1 MVGEIPDKDSV
12 TGAVMVVGGG
22 IAGIQASLDL
32 AEAGYKVYLVENK
45 SAIGGHMAQ
54 LDKTFPTNDC
64 AMCIVSPK
72 LVDCGRHRNIELL
85 VDSDVVGIHGKAG
98 DFTVRVR
105 TRPRYIDLDKCT
117 GCGDCADVCPVI
129 IPGRFDEGLA
139 VQRAAYKLYPQAVP
153 NAYAIE
159 KRGIAPCRD
168 ACPAGQRV
176 QGYIAL
182 IREGRYEDA
191 LRVIKEDN
199 PFPGICGRICNHRCE
214 DACNRGKLDQPI
226 NIRALKR
233 FVTDKVYAQ
242 PRVVPEPVERRH
254 EERVAVIGAGPCGLT
269 TAQDLCKLGY
279 GVTVFEALP
288 VAGGMLRVGVPEY
301 RLPSW
306 IVDREVQDIVDL
318 GVELRLNTCVDNLDD
333 VFAEGFDAVLIAVGA
348 HEGIRLPIPGADLE
362 GVLINTTFLRDV
374 RLGNAPELGEQ
385 VAVIGAGDV
394 AMDVARTAVRLGSEV
409 HLYYRRTRGEATAGE
424 EEMRHAEEEGIV
436 LHWQVTPVEIVP
448 APSVHGGAGGNGRM
462 AGMKCVRTEQG
473 LPDETGRRRP
483 VPIPG
488 SEHFVPCDNVIFS
501 VGQRAGLAFIPE
513 SAGVGITRQQTIAV
527 NPNTLAATRPG
538 VFAAGDAT
546 TGTAFV
552 IEAVAAGHQAAESI
566 HRYLRGEELEPPPKP
581 ELPVVE
587 LTWAEIEERIARGE
601 VKIQPRVLVDELPAE
616 KRVSTFEEVVAGYT
630 ESRAQ
635 AEAARCLACGI
646 CSECLSC
653 VYACQA
659 DAINHDMVEQVQDVQ
674 VGAIVLAPGYE
685 TYQPPPLVGGGGAEY
700 GWGRYPN
707 VVTAL
712 QFERLLS
719 ASGPTLGH
727 VQRPSDGEA
736 PKRIAFIQCVGS
748 RDQTHDYCS
757 AICCM
762 YATKEAIMAC
772 EHEPDTQVAVF
783 MMDMRAFSKGYEEY
797 YRRARERY
805 GVRYVRS
812 RISFV
817 REDPRTHNL
826 ILKYVGEQEAG
837 GKKQEAK
844 EQGSTQH
851 AARNAQVVEEDF
863 DMVVLSVG
871 MEISEGVREL
881 GRRLGVELDEYGFCR
896 TLPFQPLQT
905 SQPGIFAVGPFRE
918 PKDIPES
925 VVEASGAAAAAGA
938 IVAPARWT
946 CTQEVVYPPERDV
959 SEEEPRVGVFVCHC
973 GSNIG
978 GFLDVPAVA
987 EYAASLPGVAH
998 AEHNLYTCSQ
1008 DSIQHITEQ
1017 TRELGLNRVVVAS
1030 CTPLTHESL
1039 FQDSI
1044 RQAGLN
1050 PGMFQM
1056 ANIRN
1061 QCSWVHSDDWE
1072 AATEKARD
1080 LVRMAV
1086 AKALRLEP
1094 LHKTAVL
1101 VQKAVLVIGGGA
1113 AGMTAALTLADQ
1125 GFPVHLVE
1133 RTEQLG
1139 GNLRNIRTL
1148 VDWEAG
1154 LVWRDPQ
1161 TFLQQLIERVE
1172 GHPQIT
1178 VHLRGELLDS
1188 GGFVGNFTSRLRVLP
1203 SRPPSLPPNFGGEGG
1218 GGVRG
1223 GGSVIE
1229 VRHGATIV
1237 ATGGVEY
1244 RGPEYGYGTDPRIV
1258 TQQEFEA
1265 LLAGSRKQEA
1275 GSKDQESGEDLQ
1287 SAICNL
1293 QSVVMILCVGPA
1305 ERYCSRICCTTAI
1318 KNALALKRLNPDA
1331 HVTVIYRDI
1340 RTYGFK
1346 ERLYREARRQG
1357 VMFVHYDFDRKPE
1370 VRTSPPEL
1378 GGTEGVRT
1386 SPPELGGTEG
1396 VRTSP
1401 PELGGTEGVR
1411 TSPPELGGTEGV
1423 RTSPP
1428 ELGGTEGGLQV
1439 SVWEPVLGEELV
1451 LHPDLVMLSM
1461 PVVPPEGTEGLA
1473 TRLKVPV
1480 DLDGFFLE
1488 AHVKLRPVDFASDG
1502 VFMAGM
1508 AHYPKFLDEAI
1519 VQAQAA
1525 AARAMTIVSRDVLEV
1540 GGIVAQVD
1548 AEKCVACMTCMRI
1561 CPYNVPQIRVD
1572 LTGVGGIVGAA
1583 YIEPAQ
1589 CHGCGIC
1596 VAECP
1601 AKAIQLLRYRDTQVE
1616 AEIAALLVP
1625 EKVAARRSIT
1635 VDETSDAE

>member
-1 MVGEIPDKDSV
+1 MAQDDAVCKVDKPV
-12 TGAVMVVGGG
+12 GAVMVVGGG

-32 AEAGYKVYLVENK
+32 AETGYKVYLVEHK

-85 VDSDVVGIHGKAG
+85 TGSDVVGIQGEVG
-98 DFTVRVR
+98 DFSVRVR
-105 TRPRYIDLDKCT
+105 TRPRYINIDACT

-129 IPGRFDEGLA
+129 VPSDAAGAGAGGFNEGL
-139 VQRAAYKLYPQAVP
+139 VDQRAAYKLYPQAVP

-168 ACPAGQRV
+168 ACPAGQRA

-214 DACNRGKLDQPI
+214 DACNRGKLDEPI

-242 PRVVPEPVERRH
+242 PRAAPERVEPRY
-254 EERVAVIGAGPCGLT
+254 EEQVAVIGAGPCGLT
-269 TAQDLCKLGY
+269 AAQDLCMLGY

-318 GVELRLNTCVDNLDD
+318 GVDLRLNTRVDSLDA
-333 VFAEGFDAVLIAVGA
+333 VFGEGFDAVLVAVGA
-348 HEGIRLPIPGADLE
+348 HEGIRLPIPGADLD
-362 GVLINTTFLRDV
+362 GVLLNTTFLRDV
-374 RLGNAPELGEQ
+374 RLAQSQGGGATGGNREEGYKGPELGER

-394 AMDVARTAVRLGSEV
+394 AMDVARTALRLGSEV
-409 HLYYRRTRGEATAGE
+409 HVYYRRTREEATADR
-424 EEMRHAEEEGIV
+424 EEMRHAEEEGV
-436 LHWQVTPVEIVP
+436 VFHWQVTPVEV
-448 APSVHGGAGGNGRM
+448 VGDGDGRM
-462 AGMKCVRTEQG
+462 QGLRCVRTEQG

-483 VPIPG
+483 VPISG

-513 SAGVGITRQQTIAV
+513 SAGVGITRQQTIAI

-538 VFAAGDAT
+538 VFAAGDVT

-552 IEAVAAGHQAAESI
+552 IESVASGHQAAESI
-566 HRYLRGEELEPPPKP
+566 DRYLRGQDLEPPPRP
-581 ELPVVE
+581 DLPVVE
-587 LTWAEIEERIARGE
+587 LTRAEIDERVASGE
-601 VKIQPRVLVDELPAE
+601 VEVQNRVPMDELAAGE
-616 KRVSTFEEVVAGYT
+616 RVSSFEEVVAGYT
-630 ESRAQ
+630 DEQAQ

-653 VYACQA
+653 VYTCQA
-659 DAINHDMVEQVQDVQ
+659 DAIDHDMVEQVQDIE
-674 VGAIVLAPGYE
+674 VGAVVLAPGYE
-685 TYQPPPLVGGGGAEY
+685 AYVHDVGAHESYVAGRAGEY
-700 GWGRYPN
+700 GWGRFPN
-707 VVTAL
+707 VVTGL

-727 VQRPSDGEA
+727 VQRLSDGRT
-736 PKRIAFIQCVGS
+736 PRRIAFLQCVGS
-748 RDQTHDYCS
+748 RDQDHDYCS
-757 AICCM
+757 AVCCM
-762 YATKEAIMAC
+762 YATKEAIMAM
-772 EHEPDTQVAVF
+772 EHEPDTQVTVF

-797 YRRARERY
+797 YRRAQERY
-805 GVRYVRS
+805 GIRFVRS
-812 RISFV
+812 RISYV
-817 REDPRTHNL
+817 REDPQTHNL
-826 ILKYVGEQEAG
+826 ILRYVGDGGESANQRISESASEQMATEGCTDSADG
-837 GKKQEAK
+837 
-844 EQGSTQH
+844 EQGVRLGGS
-851 AARNAQVVEEDF
+851 AICEDEF
-863 DMVVLSVG
+863 DLVVLSVG

-881 GRRLGVELDEYGFCR
+881 GRRLGVGLDEHGFCR
-896 TLPFQPLQT
+896 TRSFVEAAVSPLET
-905 SQPGIFAVGPFRE
+905 SRPGVFAIGPFRE

-925 VVEASGAAAAAGA
+925 VVEASGAAAAVGA
-938 IVAPARWT
+938 VLAPARWT
-946 CTQEVVYPPERDV
+946 RTEDVVVPPERDV
-959 SEEEPRVGVFVCHC
+959 VDEEARVGVFVCHC

-987 EYAASLPGVAH
+987 EYAAGLPGVLH

-1017 TRELGLNRVVVAS
+1017 TVALGLNRVVVAS
-1030 CTPLTHESL
+1030 CTPLTHEPL
-1039 FQDSI
+1039 FQDSV

-1050 PGMFQM
+1050 PALFQM

-1061 QCSWVHSDDWE
+1061 QCSWVHSDEWD
-1072 AATEKARD
+1072 AATAKAKD

-1086 AKALRLEP
+1086 AKAVRLEP
-1094 LHKTAVL
+1094 LHKSEVA
-1101 VQKAVLVIGGGA
+1101 VQKAVLVVGGGV

-1133 RTEQLG
+1133 REGRLG
-1139 GNLRNIRTL
+1139 GNLWNVRTL
-1148 VDWEAG
+1148 VEWDDG
-1154 LVWRDPQ
+1154 LMWRDPQ
-1161 TFLQQLIERVE
+1161 VYLQHLIKRVE
-1172 GHPQIT
+1172 AHPQIR
-1178 VHLRGELLDS
+1178 VQLRSEFLES
-1188 GGFVGNFTSRLRVLP
+1188 SGFVGNFTSRLRGP
-1203 SRPPSLPPNFGGEGG
+1203 EGEF
-1218 GGVRG
+1218 
-1223 GGSVIE
+1223 E
-1229 VRHGATIV
+1229 LRHGATIV

-1265 LLAGSRKQEA
+1265 WLAEERAGMPAVHTEERARMPAVHSAEGDGVPGSVA
-1275 GSKDQESGEDLQ
+1275 
-1287 SAICNL
+1287 
-1293 QSVVMILCVGPA
+1293 MILCVGPA

-1318 KNALALKRLNPDA
+1318 KNALALKRANPEA
-1331 HVTVIYRDI
+1331 QVTILYRDI

-1346 ERLYREARRQG
+1346 ERLYQEARRQG
-1357 VMFVHYDFDRKPE
+1357 VVFVRYDFDRKPE
-1370 VRTSPPEL
+1370 VKVSGCTVSGSRL
-1378 GGTEGVRT
+1378 GGSET
-1386 SPPELGGTEG
+1386 SDLEPETRL
-1396 VRTSP
+1396 
-1401 PELGGTEGVR
+1401 ELT
-1411 TSPPELGGTEGV
+1411 
-1423 RTSPP
+1423 
-1428 ELGGTEGGLQV
+1428 
-1439 SVWEPVLGEELV
+1439 VWEPVLGEELV
-1451 LHPDLVMLSM
+1451 LHPDLVVLST
-1461 PVVPPEGTEGLA
+1461 PVVPPEGADGLA

-1488 AHVKLRPVDFASDG
+1488 AHVKLRPVDFASEG
-1502 VFMAGM
+1502 VFLAGM
-1508 AHYPKFLDEAI
+1508 AHYPKFLDETI

-1525 AARAMTIVSRDVLEV
+1525 AARAMRIVSRDVLEV
-1540 GGIVAQVD
+1540 GGVVAQVD
-1548 AEKCVACMTCMRI
+1548 AERCVGCLTCVRI
-1561 CPYNVPQIRVD
+1561 CPYDVPQIRVEFS
-1572 LTGVGGIVGAA
+1572 GVGGIVGAA

-1596 VAECP
+1596 VSECP
-1601 AKAIQLLRYRDTQVE
+1601 AKAIQLLRYRDVQVE
-1616 AEIAALLVP
+1616 AE
-1625 EKVAARRSIT
+1625 VAAIVESER
-1635 VDETSDAE
+1635 VEV